1 MIGPGSRYA
10 GCQTTYFTT
19 NDDYTISYL
28 SRRVVPRTLTG
39 PVLAEVVVTQG
50 TRLDLIAARWLGD
63 ATKSWAVADANPVEL
78 DPFALADRLGGRL
91 TVAPPQG

>member
-10 GCQTTYFTT
+10 GCQTLYLTT
-19 NDDYTISYL
+19 KDGYTVGYL
-28 SRRVVPRTLTG
+28 ARRPVPLTSPA

-78 DPFALADRLGGRL
+78 DPFALTDRLGRRL
-91 TVAPPQG
+91 KVAPPQA